1 MNHFVLIIIFNL
13 FCFAYNPQEI
23 LPPSQPEIGPG
34 SSEYLHDDVIWS
46 DFAEK
51 EDGYW
56 LFEPTSPKPVAAP
69 VIVFLH
75 GYGAYNTMIYGQWI
89 RHLVKKGNIV
99 IFPRYQKN
107 LFSPSPNEFPKN
119 IATAIND
126 ALIELKK
133 EDHVQVLNQQ
143 LCYVGHSYGGA
154 SAAYLAVHYRD
165 FDLPKPSAVFLASPG
180 TGPLKGARLDDYKG
194 MDTDLNLLVM
204 VSEDDRTVGDELG
217 NIIFNT
223 AVNTPNRNLI
233 RQKHDYHGDQ
243 KITAGH
249 NESYSVDKTF
259 DTGIK
264 NFSSKRSLSV
274 GKLDAVD
281 YYGYWKLFDALI
293 DCTRHNKNCNYAYG
307 NTPEQKNMGKWS
319 DGKAVK
325 KLQITLPQSIE
336 K

>member
-1 MNHFVLIIIFNL
+1 MNHLVLIILLNICCLFN
-13 FCFAYNPQEI
+13 YQEEI
-23 LPPSQPEIGPG
+23 RSPTQPDSGPG
-34 SSEYLHDDVIWS
+34 GATYMHNDVIWS
-46 DFAEK
+46 DFAEA

-56 LFEPTSPKPVAAP
+56 LFEPTAP
-69 VIVFLH
+69 QPDSAHVVVFLH

-89 RHLVKKGNIV
+89 RHLVQKGNIV

-119 IATAIND
+119 IAIAIKD
-126 ALIELKK
+126 ALKELEK
-133 EDHVQVLNQQ
+133 ENRVKPLNEVLS
-143 LCYVGHSYGGA
+143 YVGHSYGGA

-165 FDLPKPSAVFLASPG
+165 FDLPKPSAIFLASPG

-194 MDTDLNLLVM
+194 MDEDLNLLVM

-217 NIIFNT
+217 TIIFNT
-223 AVNTPNRNLI
+223 TVNTPNRNLI
-233 RQKHDYHGDQ
+233 LQKHDYHGDK

-259 DTGIK
+259 DTGVN
-264 NFSSKRSLSV
+264 NFSSKRSLNV

-281 YYGYWKLFDALI
+281 FYGYWKLFDALL
-293 DCTRHNKNCNYAYG
+293 DCTRTNANCEYAFG

-325 KLQITLPQSIE
+325 KLKITLPTSAQ
-336 K
+336 